1 VIDVEISDYDMTG
14 GRHANTCIYAYD

>member
-1 VIDVEISDYDMTG
+1 MTG